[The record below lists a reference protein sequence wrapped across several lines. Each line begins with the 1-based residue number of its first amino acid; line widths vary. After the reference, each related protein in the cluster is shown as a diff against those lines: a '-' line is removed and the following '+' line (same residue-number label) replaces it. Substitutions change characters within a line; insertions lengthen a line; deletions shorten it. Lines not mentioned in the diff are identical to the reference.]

1 MLQVGK
7 CQLWEPKVV
16 AILIKPLSRRS
27 VLQLSLI
34 SVSAAILS
42 RPLLAATGTAT
53 PVITVWKTPTCGC
66 CKAWVSHL
74 RKNGFE
80 VVTNDVSDTTAIR
93 KKLGL
98 PDQYG
103 SCHTAN
109 LGNYVIEGHV
119 PAEDIRKLLQDKPV
133 ARGLSVPGM
142 PLGSPGMEGAG
153 PFTGERHAYNV
164 LLVLNDG
171 HARVFKSYAAI
182 APNKS

>member
-103 SCHTAN
+103 SCHTAK

>member
-1 MLQVGK
+1 MLQAGK

-16 AILIKPLSRRS
+16 AMLIKPLSRRS
-27 VLQLSLI
+27 VLQLSLV

-42 RPLLAATGTAT
+42 QPLLAATGNAT

-74 RKNGFE
+74 QKNGFE
-80 VVTNDVSDTTAIR
+80 VVTNNVNDTTAIR

-103 SCHTAN
+103 SCHTAK

-119 PAEDIRKLLQDKPV
+119 PAEDIRKLLKDKPV

-142 PLGSPGMEGAG
+142 PLGSPGMEGTG
-153 PFTGERHAYNV
+153 PFAGERHAYNV

-171 HARVFKSYAAI
+171 SSRVFKTYSAI
-182 APNKS
+182 PPVKT